1 MNRVEREKMVRA
13 MEMIARNVND
23 EELLESW
30 LTVGVA
36 DGDIPYGKL
45 ELSEDFDE
53 YYIDDTNFKN
63 LMSVFLRTMHYAWK
77 DGGLY
82 CDGVVSCDKT
92 DYCIE

>member
-1 MNRVEREKMVRA
+1 MNRIEREKMVRA
-13 MEMIARNVND
+13 MEMIIRNVND

-30 LTVGVA
+30 LMVGVA
-36 DGDIPYGKL
+36 DGDIPYGQL

-53 YYIDDTNFKN
+53 GYIDNTNFKN
-63 LMSVFLRTMHYAWK
+63 LMSVFLKTMHYAWE

-82 CDGVVSCDKT
+82 CDRIVSCDKT